1 MPTDRLRFRGDN
13 SLGCDKPLFK
23 IDTLFEH
30 IFIKNNYKSYQL
42 NAVRSTPRTILSSEI
57 DNVYEEC
64 RYDGWT
70 NDTKEKSKG
79 IIYSSYINIKEFIYY
94 LENFNLAPMVVPY
107 KNGCLGLEWN
117 KEDKTITMM
126 FMGNNKYIYS
136 IITNSLNEYGEND
149 QTEENQISIINRI
162 SGLLKNA

>member
-1 MPTDRLRFRGDN
+1 MTAAWA
-13 SLGCDKPLFK
+13 LGCDKPLFK

-70 NDTKEKSKG
+70 NDT
-79 IIYSSYINIKEFIYY
+79 
-94 LENFNLAPMVVPY
+94 
-107 KNGCLGLEWN
+107 
-117 KEDKTITMM
+117 
-126 FMGNNKYIYS
+126 
-136 IITNSLNEYGEND
+136 
-149 QTEENQISIINRI
+149 
-162 SGLLKNA
+162 